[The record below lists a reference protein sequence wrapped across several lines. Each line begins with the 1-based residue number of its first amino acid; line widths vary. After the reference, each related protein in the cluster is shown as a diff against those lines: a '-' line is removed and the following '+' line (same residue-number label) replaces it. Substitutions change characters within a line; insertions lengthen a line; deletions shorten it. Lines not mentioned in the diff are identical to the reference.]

1 MEGNPHP
8 LKEWGQTKKLDFT
21 LLATDKSFILIQSG
35 VLTAF
40 GQISF
45 LFRNVLLTSIF
56 SKLNAYV
63 SSFK

>member
-1 MEGNPHP
+1 MGANQE
-8 LKEWGQTKKLDFT
+8 DFT

-35 VLTAF
+35 EVTGF

-63 SSFK
+63 S